1 MSKYY
6 YEKSGILDSAVNITY
21 HELFLKDDKELDEW
35 ITEVRDYIIEDWDV
49 RGTPPMVGQS
59 IEQIISSFKKLREYD
74 IHGFIEKADDGQ
86 RNVIKN
92 FNKFANGVNQFF
104 PTMLKT
110 RIGDMGDVTLN
121 SIYDRIKED
130 VNKDLFF
137 KALRRGLR
145 RDSMYSFSKSLSKDR
160 KENEKNKL
168 PYWNGESAVEWLK
181 YYQENKLKFKDHRL
195 WISKSHQEK
204 YLKNYVT
211 ITADEIKQAYK
222 DGLITDEMVTNLWCP
237 TLKVKLSI
245 DDVTDNVLTKG
256 GNNKTN
262 VFMIRFYDI
271 EKKLFPS
278 AFQIFRLSL
287 NSQPAVN
294 FPPLTARL
302 LYEKYTDHIKQDEP
316 LNIYDPSSGWGGRI
330 LGAMASK
337 KRIHYIGTDPNTDNW
352 IPELNKSRYEYV
364 ADFFNEHGLETN
376 AFWEEPK
383 NTYHYFCLGSEHV
396 GDHPDYQQYKGKL
409 DMVFTSPPY
418 FDREQYSE
426 DDEQSFKSYPM
437 YSDWRD
443 NFLKP
448 TLTNA
453 YESLRNDRYLLWNI
467 ADIKIGKDKYHHLE
481 QDSIDIVE
489 SLGGQYKGKLKMLMT
504 RMIGLDP
511 SSSGIKNSVKLVV
524 SIISMNQFLV
534 FIRGRYVWYNRW

>member
-1 MSKYY
+1 MIELSKYY
-6 YEKSGILDSAVNITY
+6 YEKSGTIDSKINITY
-21 HELFLKDDKELDEW
+21 HELFLKTDEELDEW
-35 ITEVRDYIIEDWDV
+35 IEEARQFIIEDWDE

-59 IEQIISSFKKLREYD
+59 IDDIKKGFRKLREYD
-74 IHGFIEKADDGQ
+74 IHGFIEKDDDGNE
-86 RNVIKN
+86 NVIKN

-110 RIGDMGDVTLN
+110 RIGDVGDVGLN

-130 VNKDLFF
+130 VNKDLFY
-137 KALRRGLR
+137 KAMRRGVR
-145 RDSMYSFSKSLSKDR
+145 RDSMYSFSKSLSLDR
-160 KENEKNKL
+160 KENDKAGL
-168 PYWNGESAVEWLK
+168 PYWNGESVLEWLK
-181 YYQENKLKFKDHRL
+181 YYKDNKLKFKNHRL
-195 WISKSHQEK
+195 WIGKSHQEK
-204 YLKNYVT
+204 YLTSYVT

-222 DGLITDEMVTNLWCP
+222 EGLITDEMVTNLWCP
-237 TLKVKLSI
+237 TLKQKLTVEELEDHVS
-245 DDVTDNVLTKG
+245 TKSS
-256 GNNKTN
+256 KLKRN
-262 VFMIRFYDI
+262 VFLIRYYDI
-271 EKKLFPS
+271 RTKLFPK

-352 IPELNKSRYEYV
+352 IDEIDKSRYEYV

-376 AFWEEPK
+376 PFWEEPK
-383 NTYHYFCLGSEHV
+383 NTYHYFQLGSEHV

-418 FDREQYSE
+418 FDREQYSD
-426 DDEQSFKSYPM
+426 DDEQSFKAYPM

-453 YESLRNDRYLLWNI
+453 FNSLRNDRYLLWNI
-467 ADIKIGKDKYHHLE
+467 ADIKIGKNIFHPLE
-481 QDSIDIVE
+481 QDSIDIIE
-489 SLGGQYKGKLKMLMT
+489 SLGGVYKGKLKMLMSS
-504 RMIGLDP
+504 MIGVDQ
-511 SSSGIKNSVKLVV
+511 SNVKNSVSVDGQ
-524 SIISMNQFLV
+524 ISKYEPI
-534 FIRGRYVWYNRW
+534 FIFHKG